1 MSTAISPLTSA
12 ALPAVS
18 RRTLLRASALSPAL
32 FMPESLRAAPRSGFT
47 HSVASGDPEQRSVTL
62 WTRYVASDAEA
73 AWLQVEIAEDEQFK
87 AIVSRSAALSAPEKD
102 FCIHARPE
110 NLKPGKWY
118 YYRFRADNGEISPT
132 GRTRTLPEGKLDQF
146 RIGVFSCANATSGW
160 FNAYAHAAARDD
172 LDLLVHLGDYIY
184 ESKLDR
190 SDALEGMAEL
200 RGIEPA
206 HEVVS
211 LSDYRRRY
219 ASYRADPGLQELHRR
234 FPIIVMWDDHETVN
248 NSWKNGAANH
258 DPTMEGRWKVRM
270 AAGVQAFH
278 EWLPMRR
285 APYTQYQLGDLATLF
300 RLETRLIGR
309 SQQLDLRDGISGSEK
324 DLATAAIAFRD
335 GPLNDPARTMMGPE
349 QERWLAERLAAS
361 TASGRKWQILAQQV
375 IMGQTRMP
383 KDFSALFAPGAQ
395 VSAKKLEKLRMAA
408 RLSAIDVPQHMDRW
422 EGYPAA
428 RRRLLQASQN
438 ANADLVVLSGD
449 SHNAWAFNLEHDGQP
464 VGVELAVQ
472 GVSSLGMDKRYHGDP
487 LAIARDI
494 VAASP
499 DLVWCDTS
507 QRGYM
512 VLDVQA
518 DRISNEWLFIP
529 SRMTRMVE
537 VSGSHKMQAVR
548 GARSLASGRLPH
560 ARALCSS
567 I

>member
-1 MSTAISPLTSA
+1 M
-12 ALPAVS
+12 
-18 RRTLLRASALSPAL
+18 AS
-32 FMPESLRAAPRSGFT
+32 SLRAAPQPAFT

-62 WTRYVASDAEA
+62 WTRYVSPDAEPG
-73 AWLQVEIAEDEQFK
+73 WLQVEVAEDEQFK
-87 AIVSRSAALSAPEKD
+87 RIVSRTSALSAPDKD
-102 FCIHARPE
+102 FCVHVRPD
-110 NLKPGKWY
+110 NLQPGTWY
-118 YYRFRADNGEISPT
+118 YYRFRAETGEVSPT
-132 GRTRTLPEGKLDQF
+132 GRTRTLPEGPLSQF

-160 FNAYAHAAARDD
+160 FNAYAHAAVRDD

-206 HEVVS
+206 YEAVS
-211 LSDYRRRY
+211 LSDYRKRY

-248 NSWKNGAANH
+248 NSWTEGAANH
-258 DPTMEGRWKVRM
+258 DPATEGRWKDRM
-270 AAGVQAFH
+270 AAGVQAFQ
-278 EWLPMRR
+278 EWLPMRSK
-285 APYTQYQLGDLATLF
+285 PYTQYQLGDLATLF

-309 SQQLDLRDGISGSEK
+309 SEQLDLRDVISGGEK
-324 DLATAAIAFRD
+324 DVATAAIAFRD
-335 GPLNDPARTMMGPE
+335 GPLSDPARTMMGAE
-349 QERWLAERLAAS
+349 QEQWLADGLATS

-375 IMGQTRMP
+375 IMGQSRMP
-383 KDFSALFAPGAQ
+383 ADFSAFFGPDDR
-395 VSAKKLEKLRMAA
+395 VSAKKLEEMKVSA
-408 RLSAIDVPQHMDRW
+408 RLSAIDVPYHMDRW

-428 RRRLLQASQN
+428 RRRLLQASQE

-472 GVSSLGMDKRYHGDP
+472 GVSSLGMDKRFHGDP
-487 LAIARDI
+487 TAIAERFVD
-494 VAASP
+494 ASP
-499 DLVWCDTS
+499 DLAWCDTS

-529 SRMTRMVE
+529 SRIARTVK
-537 VSGSHKMQAVR
+537 VSGTHRMQVARGTRKLAV
-548 GARSLASGRLPH
+548 GRLLH
-560 ARALCSS
+560 SKDVS
-567 I
+567 D